1 MKLRAR
7 YRRIVLFFARV
18 ILALIWWELILP
30 WLGFRSRVQATRA
43 ERLRRIAADFRA
55 LATQL
60 GGVLIKVGQFLS
72 ARVDVLPPEV
82 TSELSGLQDAVAP
95 EPFAALRQLAEAE
108 LRGTLAERFVAFEEV
123 PLASASLGQAHRAQ
137 LSGEI
142 SHVVVKIQRPNIE
155 AIVATDLAA
164 LRLVGNWLHRYPP
177 LRRRVNIP
185 ALLNEL
191 SHAIFDELDYIKE
204 GHSAETFAANFQAR
218 PGVLVPRVIWTHT
231 TRRVLTLE
239 DVSGIKITDYDAI
252 TAAGVDRAA
261 VARRLADTYLKQI
274 FEDGFFHADPHPG
287 NLFVRPQPEGEWQLT
302 FVDFGM
308 ALSIPPGLRPG
319 FREAAIAIATRD
331 AKRLIHAY
339 QLLDLLL
346 PNADLT
352 LIEKAEQR
360 MFEVAWGKTMEQLRD
375 MSTEEMEALVYEFR
389 ELFYELPFQVPQ
401 NLILLGRALA
411 LLSGLCTG
419 LDPCFNLWATVTP
432 YAEHLLAEDGK
443 GSLGVVWDE
452 VKRWGGALVALP
464 VRVEAILGRLE
475 RGELEVRVPQLTY
488 PAEQL
493 EIAARRLIVAL
504 IFTALLIS
512 GTWAYISDVHWL
524 GEVLLVSAALALICV
539 IFVRREP

>member
-7 YRRIVLFFARV
+7 YRRIVFFFARV

-30 WLGFRSRVQATRA
+30 WIGFRQRAQATRS
-43 ERLRRIAADFRA
+43 ERLHRIAADFRA
-55 LATQL
+55 LATRL

-82 TSELSGLQDAVAP
+82 TVELSGLQDAVAP
-95 EPFAALRQLAEAE
+95 EPFAAIRQLAEAE
-108 LRGTLAERFVAFEEV
+108 LGAPLAERFSAFEEL

-137 LSGEI
+137 LSDKI
-142 SHVVVKIQRPNIE
+142 PPVVVKIQRPNIE

-177 LRRRVNIP
+177 LRRRANIP

-204 GHSAETFAANFQAR
+204 GHNAETFAANFQAR

-252 TAAGVDRAA
+252 TAAGIDRAA
-261 VARRLADTYLKQI
+261 VAQRLADTYLKQI

-287 NLFVRPQPEGEWQLT
+287 NLFVRPQTRGDWQLT

-308 ALSIPPGLRPG
+308 ALPIPPGLRPG
-319 FREAAIAIATRD
+319 FREAAIAVATRD
-331 AKRLIHAY
+331 TKRLIHAC

-346 PNADLT
+346 PNADLA

-360 MFEVAWGKTMEQLRD
+360 VFELAWGKTMEQLRD
-375 MSTEEMEALVYEFR
+375 MSIEEMETLVHEFR
-389 ELFYELPFQVPQ
+389 ELFYKLPFQVPQ

-419 LDPCFNLWATVTP
+419 LDPHFNLWTTLTP
-432 YAEHLLAEDGK
+432 YAEHLLAEDGQS
-443 GSLGVVWDE
+443 SLGVFWDE
-452 VKRWGGALVALP
+452 VKRWGGALIALP
-464 VRVEAILGRLE
+464 IRAEAILGRLE

-493 EIAARRLIVAL
+493 EIATRRLIVAL
-504 IFTALLIS
+504 IFAALLVS

-524 GEVLLVSAALALICV
+524 GEVLLMGAALALVCV
-539 IFVRREP
+539 IFVRRVP